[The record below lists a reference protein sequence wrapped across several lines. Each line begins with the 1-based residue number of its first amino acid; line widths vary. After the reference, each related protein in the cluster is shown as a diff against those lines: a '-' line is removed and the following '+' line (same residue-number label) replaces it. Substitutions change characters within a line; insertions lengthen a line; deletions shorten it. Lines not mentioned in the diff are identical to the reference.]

1 MHVDDVCASGQAE
14 ERHPGAHV
22 ARRRP
27 PVRLNRMELDSVAAV
42 EPSPGLRTA
51 RARNVDREAAGREAV
66 DEADHVARNAA
77 VDGLCRQE

>member
-1 MHVDDVCASGQAE
+1 
-14 ERHPGAHV
+14 
-22 ARRRP
+22 
-27 PVRLNRMELDSVAAV
+27 MELDSVAAL